1 MSLRRPPSW
10 TAEPPLLI
18 PLDDEALRAND
29 HGHFAGPEIWLLA
42 HGSCR
47 GSLARPTVNEPL
59 DGPSTCTYAV
69 GPACELEEFAVCRRL
84 LLPVCRLDSPI
95 CLDFAKFTGR
105 TNYKAKFDRH
115 GSPESELM
123 KNCSTN

>member
-10 TAEPPLLI
+10 TPEPPLSI

-29 HGHFAGPEIWLLA
+29 HGHFAGPEISLLA

-59 DGPSTCTYAV
+59 DGPSTCTCAV
-69 GPACELEEFAVCRRL
+69 GPACELKSL
-84 LLPVCRLDSPI
+84 LCAGDSCFPCADWIVPSVWTLPNLQAEPNTKPSSIGTVRPSP
-95 CLDFAKFTGR
+95 
-105 TNYKAKFDRH
+105 N
-115 GSPESELM
+115 
-123 KNCSTN
+123 